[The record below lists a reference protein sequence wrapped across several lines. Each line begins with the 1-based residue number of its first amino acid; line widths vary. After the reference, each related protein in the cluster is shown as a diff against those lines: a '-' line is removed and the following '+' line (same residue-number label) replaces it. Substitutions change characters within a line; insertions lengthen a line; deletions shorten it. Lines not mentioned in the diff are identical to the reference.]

1 MGTRERPRDRGHR
14 RAREQMDRIAAD
26 IRLAR
31 VGAGLSLR
39 DVATAAGMDHSV
51 LWRFERRR
59 QDLSPRDLSAVC
71 TVVGLDLVIRA
82 YPSGDPIRDAAHAR
96 LLERMRA
103 RLHPSLGSS
112 TEMPVAGP
120 GDIRAWDAVIR
131 GSGWRVVVEAETAI
145 RDVQALERKVALK
158 VRDGGE
164 PHLVLLVADT
174 AGNRRAIAAA
184 PAAFANLPLGNR
196 QLLKEFR
203 RGTDPRSGGI
213 LIL

>member
-1 MGTRERPRDRGHR
+1 
-14 RAREQMDRIAAD
+14 MDRIAAD

-31 VGAGLSLR
+31 VGSGLSFR
-39 DVATAAGMDHSV
+39 HVATAAGIDHSV

-71 TVVGLDLVIRA
+71 TMVGLDLVIRA
-82 YPSGDPIRDAAHAR
+82 YPSGDAIRDVAHTR
-96 LLERMRA
+96 LLERLRA
-103 RLHPSLGSS
+103 RLHPGLGWS
-112 TEMPVAGP
+112 TEVPLARP
-120 GDIRAWDAVIR
+120 GDLRAWDAVIR
-131 GSGWRVVVEAETAI
+131 GPGWWVVIEAETAI

-158 VRDGGE
+158 IRDGGD

-203 RGTDPRSGGI
+203 RGIDPRSGGI